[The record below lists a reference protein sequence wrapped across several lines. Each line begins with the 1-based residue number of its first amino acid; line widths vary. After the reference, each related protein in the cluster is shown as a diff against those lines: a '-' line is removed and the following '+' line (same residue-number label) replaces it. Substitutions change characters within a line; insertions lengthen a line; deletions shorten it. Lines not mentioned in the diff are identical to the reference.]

1 MIVFFMEAE
10 HIAYLERI
18 LYHIEVHGYGGIGIG
33 DRVIDKS
40 SPIQEILSE
49 ENEALLN
56 IGTS

>member
-10 HIAYLERI
+10 DIAYLERI

-33 DRVIDKS
+33 DRVINKPS
-40 SPIQEILSE
+40 TIEEIVSK
-49 ENEALLN
+49 ENEAFLN